1 MSRAHPRRRRFSGPV
16 RLVGRACPS
25 RGCQAGMAVQLVDL
39 APTPH
44 GALGVRQ
51 AFAGCCQ
58 ATGCNIVFI
67 SDKINTRVVSNIIE
81 QEVSTPETVKDTF
94 G

>member
-1 MSRAHPRRRRFSGPV
+1 MLPVVNDTAAGGPNASMLWD
-16 RLVGRACPS
+16 RSAL
-25 RGCQAGMAVQLVDL
+25 
-39 APTPH
+39 TP
-44 GALGVRQ
+44 
-51 AFAGCCQ
+51 
-58 ATGCNIVFI
+58 CNIVFI

>member
-1 MSRAHPRRRRFSGPV
+1 MSKLVVHSSISAYFVVCNGSGVCAEDGQWPSSEVIHWHSNSRPR
-16 RLVGRACPS
+16 
-25 RGCQAGMAVQLVDL
+25 
-39 APTPH
+39 
-44 GALGVRQ
+44 
-51 AFAGCCQ
+51 
-58 ATGCNIVFI
+58 CNIVFI

>member
-1 MSRAHPRRRRFSGPV
+1 MHIGLLRHI
-16 RLVGRACPS
+16 
-25 RGCQAGMAVQLVDL
+25 
-39 APTPH
+39 H
-44 GALGVRQ
+44 
-51 AFAGCCQ
+51 
-58 ATGCNIVFI
+58 ATECNIVFI

>member
-1 MSRAHPRRRRFSGPV
+1 MPTNMDKKDLAKTMEGV
-16 RLVGRACPS
+16 RLC
-25 RGCQAGMAVQLVDL
+25 
-39 APTPH
+39 T
-44 GALGVRQ
+44 
-51 AFAGCCQ
+51 
-58 ATGCNIVFI
+58 CNIVFI

>member
-1 MSRAHPRRRRFSGPV
+1 MFPLKFKMSFNVH
-16 RLVGRACPS
+16 L
-25 RGCQAGMAVQLVDL
+25 
-39 APTPH
+39 
-44 GALGVRQ
+44 GAIQVFRN
-51 AFAGCCQ
+51 
-58 ATGCNIVFI
+58 CNIVFI

>member
-1 MSRAHPRRRRFSGPV
+1 MPRRDEVPRRDGEP
-16 RLVGRACPS
+16 RR
-25 RGCQAGMAVQLVDL
+25 D
-39 APTPH
+39 
-44 GALGVRQ
+44 
-51 AFAGCCQ
+51 
-58 ATGCNIVFI
+58 CNIVFI

>member
-1 MSRAHPRRRRFSGPV
+1 MDDPDSLRI
-16 RLVGRACPS
+16 
-25 RGCQAGMAVQLVDL
+25 QYEIAVLQ
-39 APTPH
+39 H
-44 GALGVRQ
+44 KQ
-51 AFAGCCQ
+51 
-58 ATGCNIVFI
+58 CNIVFI

>member
-1 MSRAHPRRRRFSGPV
+1 MFQINQIKDKR
-16 RLVGRACPS
+16 GRPY
-25 RGCQAGMAVQLVDL
+25 
-39 APTPH
+39 
-44 GALGVRQ
+44 
-51 AFAGCCQ
+51 
-58 ATGCNIVFI
+58 CNIVFI

>member
-1 MSRAHPRRRRFSGPV
+1 MK
-16 RLVGRACPS
+16 
-25 RGCQAGMAVQLVDL
+25 QLVQQCL
-39 APTPH
+39 AFWVVH
-44 GALGVRQ
+44 AGDALCESI
-51 AFAGCCQ
+51 AAGPRHSFPAC
-58 ATGCNIVFI
+58 CNIVFI

>member
-1 MSRAHPRRRRFSGPV
+1 MVVMIICLLRK
-16 RLVGRACPS
+16 
-25 RGCQAGMAVQLVDL
+25 M
-39 APTPH
+39 
-44 GALGVRQ
+44 
-51 AFAGCCQ
+51 
-58 ATGCNIVFI
+58 CNIVFI